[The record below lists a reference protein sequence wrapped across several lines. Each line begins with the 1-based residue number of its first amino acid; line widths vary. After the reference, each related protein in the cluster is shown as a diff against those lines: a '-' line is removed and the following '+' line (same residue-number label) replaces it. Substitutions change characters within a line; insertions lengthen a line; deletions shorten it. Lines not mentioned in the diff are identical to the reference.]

1 MKLNY
6 KRTIL
11 VGFAFFLICTFWQAY
26 DTIIPK
32 ILTDKFGMT
41 QTLSG
46 IIMALDNIL
55 ALFLLPFFGGLSDKC
70 KSKMGRRKPYVLV
83 GTIIAVIAF
92 FALAAV
98 DYMQI
103 DKNIKSVT
111 EINTLSLAEV
121 YDKVGD
127 QELKTADGEIYT
139 LKEKYPDQ
147 TNPETGET
155 LTGREVF
162 SKIYAKSVLTDENG
176 KVRHYGDGVD
186 DEYGKDD
193 PYGRNGERVYVSNE
207 EYLKYVVPARQA
219 ANPEALKAMQEIYAH
234 QGEGQS
240 DNWFVKNILRG
251 GRDPQTPDG
260 VNFKLT
266 EKYPTEEAFLTEFAQ
281 INIFDPTVTDPEKQI
296 SFKTNPDYIDYVVPA
311 RQAYVWNITIANP
324 GVLIAFIAVLLIVLI
339 GMSIFRSPAVALM
352 PDVTIKPLRSKAN
365 AVINLMGSAGG
376 VCALVLG
383 LGMFFN
389 TGAISNT
396 FMNVIGFFGA
406 IIIIMLITLV
416 VFMLTVKEPK
426 WAAEMEQ
433 TSRELGIEEADDTEA
448 VSGEKKLSKGEKISL
463 LLILASVV
471 LWFMGYNA
479 VSSKYSIYASRVLD
493 KDYNLTLIIAQAAAI
508 ISYLP
513 IGFLSSKIGRK
524 KAILIGVVIL
534 TGTFFGA
541 SFMRSTTPTML
552 MNVMF
557 TLAGIGWATIN
568 VNSFPMVVELCKG
581 GNVGK
586 YTGYYYAASMAAQA
600 VTPFLSG
607 MFMDRLGF
615 TSLFPYATIAAG
627 LAFFTML
634 FVKHGDS
641 KPIRKKGLEA
651 LDVDD

>member
-70 KSKMGRRKPYVLV
+70 KSKLGRRKPYVLI
-83 GTIIAVIAF
+83 GTLIAVVAF

-103 DKNIKSVT
+103 DRNIKNVT
-111 EINTLSLAEV
+111 EINTMSLEEV
-121 YDKVGD
+121 YDTIGD
-127 QELKTADGEIYT
+127 TKLVTADGEMYT
-139 LKEKYPDQ
+139 LKDRYTKDEFAKIPAKIV
-147 TNPETGET
+147 ETDAE
-155 LTGREVF
+155 GRV
-162 SKIYAKSVLTDENG
+162 K
-176 KVRHYGDGVD
+176 HY
-186 DEYGKDD
+186 E
-193 PYGRNGERVYVSNE
+193 NGERIYLDNE
-207 EYLKYVVPARQA
+207 EYQTYVVPARLA
-219 ANPEALKAMQEIYAH
+219 ANPKAAEAYREIYAH
-234 QGEGQS
+234 QGEGKS
-240 DNWFVKNILRG
+240 ENWFVKNVLKG

-260 VNFKLT
+260 VSFKLA
-266 EKYPTEEAFLTEFAQ
+266 EKYPTEEAFLAEFAQ
-281 INIFDPTVTDPEKQI
+281 VNVQDEFGAVK
-296 SFKTNPDYIDYVVPA
+296 FKTNPDYIDYVVPA

-324 GVLIAFIAVLLIVLI
+324 GVLIAFIAVLLVVLI
-339 GMSIFRSPAVALM
+339 GMSVFRSPAVALM

-365 AVINLMGSAGG
+365 AIINLMGSAGG

-389 TGAISNT
+389 TGAIKNT

-406 IIIIMLITLV
+406 IIIIMLIALV
-416 VFMLTVKEPK
+416 VFMVTVKEPQ
-426 WAAEMEQ
+426 WAEEMEEK
-433 TSRELGIEEADDTEA
+433 SRELGIDETDDTEA
-448 VSGEKKLSKGEKISL
+448 MSGEKKLSKGEKISL

-471 LWFMGYNA
+471 LWYMGYNA
-479 VSSKYSIYASRVLD
+479 VTSKYSIYASRVLD

-513 IGFLSSKIGRK
+513 IGLLSSKIGRR

-534 TGTFFGA
+534 TGTFLGA
-541 SFMRSTTPTML
+541 SFMRATTPTML
-552 MNVMF
+552 MNLMF
-557 TLAGIGWATIN
+557 ALAGIGWATIN
-568 VNSFPMVVELCKG
+568 VNSFPMVVELSRG

-634 FVKHGDS
+634 FVKHGDA

>member
-70 KSKMGRRKPYVLV
+70 KSKLGRRKPYVLI
-83 GTIIAVIAF
+83 GTLIAVVAF

-103 DKNIKSVT
+103 DRNIKNVT
-111 EINTLSLAEV
+111 EINTMSLEEV
-121 YDKVGD
+121 YDTIGD
-127 QELKTADGEIYT
+127 TKLVTADGEMYT
-139 LKEKYPDQ
+139 LKDRYTKDEFAKIPAKIV
-147 TNPETGET
+147 ETDAE
-155 LTGREVF
+155 GRV
-162 SKIYAKSVLTDENG
+162 K
-176 KVRHYGDGVD
+176 HY
-186 DEYGKDD
+186 E
-193 PYGRNGERVYVSNE
+193 NGERIYLDNE
-207 EYLKYVVPARQA
+207 EYQTYVVPARLA
-219 ANPEALKAMQEIYAH
+219 ANPKATEAYREIYAH
-234 QGEGQS
+234 QGEGKS
-240 DNWFVKNILRG
+240 ENWFVKNVLKG

-260 VNFKLT
+260 VSFKLA
-266 EKYPTEEAFLTEFAQ
+266 EKYPTEEAFLAEFAQ
-281 INIFDPTVTDPEKQI
+281 VNVQDEFGAVK
-296 SFKTNPDYIDYVVPA
+296 FKTNPDYIDYVVPA

-324 GVLIAFIAVLLIVLI
+324 GVLIAFIAVLLVVLI
-339 GMSIFRSPAVALM
+339 GMSVFRSPAVALM

-365 AVINLMGSAGG
+365 AIINLMGSAGG

-389 TGAISNT
+389 TGAIKNT

-406 IIIIMLITLV
+406 VIIIMLIALV
-416 VFMLTVKEPK
+416 VFMVTVKEPQ
-426 WAAEMEQ
+426 WAEEMEEK
-433 TSRELGIEEADDTEA
+433 SRELGIDETDDTEA
-448 VSGEKKLSKGEKISL
+448 MSGEKKLSKGEKISL

-471 LWFMGYNA
+471 LWYMGYNA
-479 VSSKYSIYASRVLD
+479 VTSKYSIYASRVLD

-513 IGFLSSKIGRK
+513 IGLLSSKIGRR

-534 TGTFFGA
+534 TGTFLGA
-541 SFMRSTTPTML
+541 SFMRATTPTML
-552 MNVMF
+552 MNLMF
-557 TLAGIGWATIN
+557 ALAGIGWATIN
-568 VNSFPMVVELCKG
+568 VNSFPMVVELSRG

-634 FVKHGDS
+634 FVKHGDA

>member
-55 ALFLLPFFGGLSDKC
+55 ALFLLPLFGGLSDKC
-70 KSKMGRRKPYVLV
+70 KSKMGRRKPYVLI
-83 GTIIAVIAF
+83 GTIISVIAF

-98 DYMQI
+98 DYMQL
-103 DKNIKSVT
+103 DKNIKNVT
-111 EINTLSLAEV
+111 EINTMSLEEV
-121 YDKVGD
+121 YDTVGD
-127 QELKTADGEIYT
+127 TKLETADGELYT
-139 LKEKYPDQ
+139 LKEKYPDKEAFLKI
-147 TNPETGET
+147 PAKIVETDVE
-155 LTGREVF
+155 GRV
-162 SKIYAKSVLTDENG
+162 K
-176 KVRHYGDGVD
+176 HYD
-186 DEYGKDD
+186 
-193 PYGRNGERVYVSNE
+193 NGERVYLDNE
-207 EYLKYVVPARQA
+207 EYQKYVVPARLA
-219 ANPEALKAMQEIYAH
+219 ANPKAAEAYREIYAH

-240 DNWFVKNILRG
+240 ENWFVNNILKG

-260 VNFKLT
+260 VSFKLA
-266 EKYPTEEAFLTEFAQ
+266 EKYKTEDEFLAEFAQ
-281 INIFDPTVTDPEKQI
+281 INILDPSVADPDKQL

-324 GVLIAFIAVLLIVLI
+324 GVLIAFIAVLLVVLI

-365 AVINLMGSAGG
+365 AIINLMGSAGG

-383 LGMFFN
+383 LGIFFN
-389 TGAISNT
+389 TGAIKNT
-396 FMNVIGFFGA
+396 FMSYIGFFGA
-406 IIIIMLITLV
+406 IIIIMLIALV
-416 VFMLTVKEPK
+416 VFMVTVKEPE
-426 WAAEMEQ
+426 WAGEMEQ
-433 TSRELGIEEADDTEA
+433 KSRELGIDDVDDETA
-448 VSGEKKLSKGEKISL
+448 ASGSKKLSKGEKISL
-463 LLILASVV
+463 ILILASVV
-471 LWFMGYNA
+471 LWYMGYNA
-479 VSSKYSIYASRVLD
+479 VTSKYSIYAGRVLD

-513 IGFLSSKIGRK
+513 IGMLSSKIGRK
-524 KAILIGVVIL
+524 KAILVGVVIL
-534 TGTFFGA
+534 TGTFLGA
-541 SFMRSTTPTML
+541 SFMRATTPTLL

-557 TLAGIGWATIN
+557 ALAGIGWATIN
-568 VNSFPMVVELCKG
+568 VNSFPMVVELSRG

-615 TSLFPYATIAAG
+615 TSLFPYATVAAG

-634 FVKHGDS
+634 FVKHGDA

>member
-55 ALFLLPFFGGLSDKC
+55 ALFLLPLFGGLSDKC
-70 KSKMGRRKPYVLV
+70 KSKMGRRKPYVLI
-83 GTIIAVIAF
+83 GTIIAVVAF

-98 DYMQI
+98 DYMQL
-103 DKNIKSVT
+103 DKNIKNVT
-111 EINTLSLAEV
+111 EINTMSLEEV
-121 YDKVGD
+121 YDTVGD
-127 QELKTADGEIYT
+127 TKLETADGELYT
-139 LKEKYPDQ
+139 LKEKYPDKEAFLKI
-147 TNPETGET
+147 PAKIVETDAE
-155 LTGREVF
+155 GRV
-162 SKIYAKSVLTDENG
+162 K
-176 KVRHYGDGVD
+176 HY
-186 DEYGKDD
+186 E
-193 PYGRNGERVYVSNE
+193 NGERVYLDNE
-207 EYLKYVVPARQA
+207 EYQKYVVPARLA
-219 ANPEALKAMQEIYAH
+219 ANPEAAKAYREIYAH

-240 DNWFVKNILRG
+240 ENWFVKNILKG

-260 VNFKLT
+260 VSFKLS
-266 EKYPTEEAFLTEFAQ
+266 EKYKTEDEFLAEFAQ
-281 INIFDPTVTDPEKQI
+281 INILDPSVADPDKQL

-324 GVLIAFIAVLLIVLI
+324 GVLIAFIAVLLVVLI

-365 AVINLMGSAGG
+365 AIINLMGSAGG

-383 LGMFFN
+383 LGIFFN
-389 TGAISNT
+389 TGAIKNT
-396 FMNVIGFFGA
+396 FMSYIGFFGA
-406 IIIIMLITLV
+406 IIVIMLIALV
-416 VFMLTVKEPK
+416 VFMVTVKEPE
-426 WAAEMEQ
+426 WAGEMEQ
-433 TSRELGIEEADDTEA
+433 KSRELGIDDVDDETA
-448 VSGEKKLSKGEKISL
+448 ASGSKKLSKGEKISL
-463 LLILASVV
+463 ILILASVV
-471 LWFMGYNA
+471 LWYMGYNA
-479 VSSKYSIYASRVLD
+479 VTSKYSIYAGRVLD

-513 IGFLSSKIGRK
+513 IGMLSSKIGRK
-524 KAILIGVVIL
+524 KAILVGVVIL
-534 TGTFFGA
+534 TGTFLGA
-541 SFMRSTTPTML
+541 SFMRATTPTML

-557 TLAGIGWATIN
+557 ALAGIGWATIN
-568 VNSFPMVVELCKG
+568 VNSFPMVVELSRG

-615 TSLFPYATIAAG
+615 TSLFPYATVAAG

-634 FVKHGDS
+634 FVKHGDA

>member
-70 KSKMGRRKPYVLV
+70 KNKMGRRKPYVLV

-103 DKNIKSVT
+103 DRNIKSVT
-111 EINTLSLAEV
+111 EINTMSLADV
-121 YDKVGD
+121 YDTVGE
-127 QELKTADGEIYT
+127 QKLVTADGEVYT
-139 LKEKYPDQ
+139 LKEKYPDKDAFLKIPAKTVQ
-147 TNPETGET
+147 TDAE
-155 LTGREVF
+155 GRVVHWTKEDNDSF
-162 SKIYAKSVLTDENG
+162 HSA
-176 KVRHYGDGVD
+176 
-186 DEYGKDD
+186 
-193 PYGRNGERVYVSNE
+193 GERKYIDNI
-207 EYLKYVVPARQA
+207 EYQKYVVPARLA
-219 ANPEALKAMQEIYAH
+219 ANPKAANAYREIYAH
-234 QGEGQS
+234 QGEGKS
-240 DNWFVKNILRG
+240 DNWFVNNILKG

-260 VNFKLT
+260 VSFRLS
-266 EKYPTEEAFLTEFAQ
+266 EKYPTEDAFLAEFAQ
-281 INIFDPTVTDPEKQI
+281 INIYDPTVADPDKQI
-296 SFKTNPDYIDYVVPA
+296 SFKTNPDYIDFVVPA
-311 RQAYVWNITIANP
+311 RQAYVWSITIANP
-324 GVLIAFIAVLLIVLI
+324 GVLIAFIAVLLVVLI

-376 VCALVLG
+376 VGALVLG

-396 FMNVIGFFGA
+396 FMNCIGFFGA
-406 IIIIMLITLV
+406 IVVIMVAALV
-416 VFMLTVKEPK
+416 VFMLTVKEPE
-426 WAAEMEQ
+426 WAADMEK
-433 TSRELGIEEADDTEA
+433 TSKELGIDDVDDNEAQ
-448 VSGEKKLSKGEKISL
+448 SGSKKLSKGEKISL

-479 VSSKYSIYASRVLD
+479 VTSKYSIYASRVLD

-513 IGFLSSKIGRK
+513 IGLLSSKIGRK
-524 KAILIGVVIL
+524 KAILIGIVIL
-534 TGTFFGA
+534 TATFTGA
-541 SFMRSTTPTML
+541 SFMRATTPAML

-557 TLAGIGWATIN
+557 ALAGIGWATIN

-581 GNVGK
+581 SDVGR

-615 TSLFPYATIAAG
+615 TCLFPYATIAGG

-634 FVKHGDS
+634 FVKHGDA

>member
-55 ALFLLPFFGGLSDKC
+55 ALFLLPLFGGLSDKC
-70 KSKMGRRKPYVLV
+70 KSKMGRRKPYVLI
-83 GTIIAVIAF
+83 GTIIAVVAF

-98 DYMQI
+98 DYMQL
-103 DKNIKSVT
+103 DKNIKNVT
-111 EINTLSLAEV
+111 EINTMSLEEV
-121 YDKVGD
+121 YDTVGD
-127 QELKTADGEIYT
+127 TKLETADGELYT
-139 LKEKYPDQ
+139 LKEKYPDKEAFLKI
-147 TNPETGET
+147 PAKIVETDAE
-155 LTGREVF
+155 GRV
-162 SKIYAKSVLTDENG
+162 K
-176 KVRHYGDGVD
+176 HY
-186 DEYGKDD
+186 E
-193 PYGRNGERVYVSNE
+193 NGERIYLDNE
-207 EYLKYVVPARQA
+207 EYQKYVVPARLA
-219 ANPEALKAMQEIYAH
+219 ANPEAAKAYREIYAH

-240 DNWFVKNILRG
+240 ENWFVKNILKG

-260 VNFKLT
+260 VSFKLS
-266 EKYPTEEAFLTEFAQ
+266 EKYKTEDEFLAEFAQ
-281 INIFDPTVTDPEKQI
+281 INILDPSVADPDKQF

-324 GVLIAFIAVLLIVLI
+324 GVLIAFIAVLLVVLI

-365 AVINLMGSAGG
+365 AIINLMGSAGG

-383 LGMFFN
+383 LGIFFN
-389 TGAISNT
+389 TGAIKNT
-396 FMNVIGFFGA
+396 FMSYIGFFGA
-406 IIIIMLITLV
+406 IIIIMLIALV
-416 VFMLTVKEPK
+416 VFMVTVKEPE
-426 WAAEMEQ
+426 WAGEMEQ
-433 TSRELGIEEADDTEA
+433 KSRELGIDDVDDETA
-448 VSGEKKLSKGEKISL
+448 ASGSKKLSKGEKISL
-463 LLILASVV
+463 ILILASVV
-471 LWFMGYNA
+471 LWYMGYNA
-479 VSSKYSIYASRVLD
+479 VTSKYSIYAGRVLD

-513 IGFLSSKIGRK
+513 IGMLSSKIGRK
-524 KAILIGVVIL
+524 KAILVGVVIL
-534 TGTFFGA
+534 TGTFLGA
-541 SFMRSTTPTML
+541 SFMRATTPTML

-557 TLAGIGWATIN
+557 ALAGIGWATIN
-568 VNSFPMVVELCKG
+568 VNSFPMVVELSRG

-615 TSLFPYATIAAG
+615 TSLFPYATVAAG

-634 FVKHGDS
+634 FVKHGDA

>member
-70 KSKMGRRKPYVLV
+70 KSKLGRRKPYVLI
-83 GTIIAVIAF
+83 GTLIAVVAF

-103 DKNIKSVT
+103 DRNIKNVT
-111 EINTLSLAEV
+111 EINTMSLEEV
-121 YDKVGD
+121 YDTIGD
-127 QELKTADGEIYT
+127 TKLVTADGEMYT
-139 LKEKYPDQ
+139 LKDRYTKDEFAKIPAKIV
-147 TNPETGET
+147 ETDAE
-155 LTGREVF
+155 GRV
-162 SKIYAKSVLTDENG
+162 K
-176 KVRHYGDGVD
+176 HY
-186 DEYGKDD
+186 E
-193 PYGRNGERVYVSNE
+193 NGERIYLDNE
-207 EYLKYVVPARQA
+207 EYQTYVVLARLA
-219 ANPEALKAMQEIYAH
+219 ANPKATEAYREIYAH
-234 QGEGQS
+234 QGEGKS
-240 DNWFVKNILRG
+240 ENWFVKNILKG

-260 VNFKLT
+260 VSFKLA
-266 EKYPTEEAFLTEFAQ
+266 EKYPTEEAFLAEFAQ
-281 INIFDPTVTDPEKQI
+281 VNVQDEFGAVK
-296 SFKTNPDYIDYVVPA
+296 FKTNPDYIDYVVPA

-324 GVLIAFIAVLLIVLI
+324 GVLIAFIAVLLVVLI
-339 GMSIFRSPAVALM
+339 GMSVFRSPAVALM

-365 AVINLMGSAGG
+365 AIINLMGSAGG

-389 TGAISNT
+389 TGAIKNT

-406 IIIIMLITLV
+406 IIIIMLIALV
-416 VFMLTVKEPK
+416 VFMVTVKEPQ
-426 WAAEMEQ
+426 WAEEMEEK
-433 TSRELGIEEADDTEA
+433 SRELGIDETDDTEA
-448 VSGEKKLSKGEKISL
+448 MSGEKKLSKGEKISL
-463 LLILASVV
+463 ILILASVV
-471 LWFMGYNA
+471 LWYMGYNA
-479 VSSKYSIYASRVLD
+479 VTSKYSIYASRVLD

-513 IGFLSSKIGRK
+513 IGLLSSKIGRR

-534 TGTFFGA
+534 TGTFLGA
-541 SFMRSTTPTML
+541 SFMRATTPTML
-552 MNVMF
+552 MNLMF
-557 TLAGIGWATIN
+557 ALAGIGWATIN
-568 VNSFPMVVELCKG
+568 VNSFPMVVELSRG

-634 FVKHGDS
+634 FVKHGDA

>member
-70 KSKMGRRKPYVLV
+70 KSKLGRRKPYVLI
-83 GTIIAVIAF
+83 GTLIAVVAF

-103 DKNIKSVT
+103 DRNIKNVT
-111 EINTLSLAEV
+111 EINTMSLEEV
-121 YDKVGD
+121 YDTIGD
-127 QELKTADGEIYT
+127 TKLVTADGEMYT
-139 LKEKYPDQ
+139 LKDRYTKDEFAKIPAKIV
-147 TNPETGET
+147 ETDAE
-155 LTGREVF
+155 GRV
-162 SKIYAKSVLTDENG
+162 K
-176 KVRHYGDGVD
+176 HY
-186 DEYGKDD
+186 E
-193 PYGRNGERVYVSNE
+193 NGERIYLDNE
-207 EYLKYVVPARQA
+207 EYQTYVVPARLA
-219 ANPEALKAMQEIYAH
+219 ANPKATEAYREIYAH
-234 QGEGQS
+234 QGEGKS
-240 DNWFVKNILRG
+240 ENWFVKNILKG

-260 VNFKLT
+260 VSFKLA
-266 EKYPTEEAFLTEFAQ
+266 EKYPTEEAFLAEFAQ
-281 INIFDPTVTDPEKQI
+281 VNVQDEFGAVK
-296 SFKTNPDYIDYVVPA
+296 FKTNPDYIDYVVPA

-324 GVLIAFIAVLLIVLI
+324 GVLIAFIAVLLVVLI
-339 GMSIFRSPAVALM
+339 GMSVFRSPAVALM

-365 AVINLMGSAGG
+365 AIINLMGSAGG

-389 TGAISNT
+389 TGAIKNT

-406 IIIIMLITLV
+406 IIIIMLIALV
-416 VFMLTVKEPK
+416 VFMVTVKEPQ
-426 WAAEMEQ
+426 WAEEMEEK
-433 TSRELGIEEADDTEA
+433 SRELGIDETDDTEA
-448 VSGEKKLSKGEKISL
+448 MSGEKKLSKGEKISL
-463 LLILASVV
+463 ILILASVV
-471 LWFMGYNA
+471 LWYMGYNA
-479 VSSKYSIYASRVLD
+479 VTSKYSIYASRVLD

-513 IGFLSSKIGRK
+513 IGLLSSKIGRR

-534 TGTFFGA
+534 TGTFLGA
-541 SFMRSTTPTML
+541 SFMRATTPTML
-552 MNVMF
+552 MNLMF
-557 TLAGIGWATIN
+557 ALAGIGWATIN
-568 VNSFPMVVELCKG
+568 VNSFPMVVELSRG

-634 FVKHGDS
+634 FVKHGDA

>member
-55 ALFLLPFFGGLSDKC
+55 ALFLLPLFGGLSDKC
-70 KSKMGRRKPYVLV
+70 KSKMGRRKPYVLI
-83 GTIIAVIAF
+83 GTLIAVVAF

-98 DYMQI
+98 DYMQL
-103 DKNIKSVT
+103 DKNIRNVT
-111 EINTLSLAEV
+111 EINTMSLEEV
-121 YDKVGD
+121 YDTVGD
-127 QELKTADGEIYT
+127 TKLHTADGEVYT
-139 LKEKYPDQ
+139 LKEKYPDKEAFAKI
-147 TNPETGET
+147 PAKIVET
-155 LTGREVF
+155 
-162 SKIYAKSVLTDENG
+162 
-176 KVRHYGDGVD
+176 D
-186 DEYGKDD
+186 DE
-193 PYGRNGERVYVSNE
+193 GRVKHYENGERIYLDNE
-207 EYLKYVVPARQA
+207 EYQTYVVPARLA
-219 ANPEALKAMQEIYAH
+219 ANPKAAEAYREIYAH
-234 QGEGQS
+234 QGEGKS
-240 DNWFVKNILRG
+240 ENWFVSNILKG

-260 VNFKLT
+260 VSFKLAD
-266 EKYPTEEAFLTEFAQ
+266 KYPTEDAFLAEFAQ
-281 INIFDPTVTDPEKQI
+281 INIQDEFGNIK
-296 SFKTNPDYIDYVVPA
+296 FKTNPDYIDYVVPA

-324 GVLIAFIAVLLIVLI
+324 GVLITFIAVLLVVLI

-365 AVINLMGSAGG
+365 AIINLMGSAGG

-383 LGMFFN
+383 LGILFN
-389 TGAISNT
+389 TGAIKNT
-396 FMNVIGFFGA
+396 FMSYIGFFGA
-406 IIIIMLITLV
+406 IIVIMLIALV
-416 VFMLTVKEPK
+416 IFMVTVKEPE
-426 WAAEMEQ
+426 WAGEMEQ
-433 TSRELGIEEADDTEA
+433 KSRELGIDDVDDEAA
-448 VSGEKKLSKGEKISL
+448 ASGDKKLSKGEKISL

-471 LWFMGYNA
+471 LWYMGYNA
-479 VSSKYSIYASRVLD
+479 VTSKYSIYAGRVLD

-513 IGFLSSKIGRK
+513 IGLLSSKIGRK

-534 TGTFFGA
+534 TGTFLGA
-541 SFMRSTTPTML
+541 SFMRATTPTML

-557 TLAGIGWATIN
+557 ALAGIGWATIN
-568 VNSFPMVVELCKG
+568 VNSFPMVVELSRG

-600 VTPFLSG
+600 ITPFLSG

-634 FVKHGDS
+634 FVKHGDA
-641 KPIRKKGLEA
+641 KPIAKKGLEA

>member
-55 ALFLLPFFGGLSDKC
+55 ALFLLPLFGGLSDKC
-70 KSKMGRRKPYVLV
+70 KSKLGRRKPYVLV
-83 GTIIAVIAF
+83 GTIIAVVAF

-98 DYMQI
+98 DYMQL
-103 DKNIKSVT
+103 DKNIRNIT
-111 EINTLSLAEV
+111 EINTMSLEQV
-121 YDKVGD
+121 YDTVGD
-127 QELKTADGEIYT
+127 KELKADDGTVFT
-139 LKEKYPDQ
+139 LKDKYTRDEFVKIPAKIV
-147 TNPETGET
+147 ETGED
-155 LTGREVF
+155 GRV
-162 SKIYAKSVLTDENG
+162 K
-176 KVRHYGDGVD
+176 HY
-186 DEYGKDD
+186 E
-193 PYGRNGERVYVSNE
+193 NGERVYLDNE
-207 EYLKYVVPARQA
+207 DYRKFVVPARLA
-219 ANPEALKAMQEIYAH
+219 ANPEAERACREIYAH
-234 QGEGQS
+234 QGEGKS
-240 DNWFVKNILRG
+240 ENWFVNNILKG

-260 VNFKLT
+260 VSFKLN
-266 EKYPTEEAFLTEFAQ
+266 EKYPTEEAFLAEFAQ
-281 INIFDPTVTDPEKQI
+281 INIQDEFGNIKY
-296 SFKTNPDYIDYVVPA
+296 KTNPDYIDYVVPA

-324 GVLIAFIAVLLIVLI
+324 GVLIAFIAVLLVVLI

-365 AVINLMGSAGG
+365 AIINLMGSAGG

-383 LGMFFN
+383 LGIFFN
-389 TGAISNT
+389 TGAIKNT
-396 FMNVIGFFGA
+396 FMSYIGFFGA
-406 IIIIMLITLV
+406 IIIIMLIALV
-416 VFMLTVKEPK
+416 VFMVTVKEPE
-426 WAAEMEQ
+426 WAGEMEEK
-433 TSRELGIEEADDTEA
+433 SRELGIDDVDDETA
-448 VSGEKKLSKGEKISL
+448 ASGSKKLSKGEKISL
-463 LLILASVV
+463 ILILASVV
-471 LWFMGYNA
+471 LWYMGYNA
-479 VSSKYSIYASRVLD
+479 VTSKYSIYAGRVLD

-513 IGFLSSKIGRK
+513 IGLLSSKIGRK

-534 TGTFFGA
+534 TGTFLGA
-541 SFMRSTTPTML
+541 SFMRATTPTML

-557 TLAGIGWATIN
+557 ALAGIGWATIN
-568 VNSFPMVVELCKG
+568 VNSFPMVVELSRG

-600 VTPFLSG
+600 ITPFLSG

-634 FVKHGDS
+634 FVKHGDA
-641 KPIRKKGLEA
+641 KPIAKKGLEA

>member
-55 ALFLLPFFGGLSDKC
+55 ALFLLPLFGGLSDKC
-70 KSKMGRRKPYVLV
+70 RSKMGRRKPYVLV
-83 GTIIAVIAF
+83 GTLIAVVAF

-98 DYMQI
+98 DYMQL
-103 DKNIKSVT
+103 DKNIKNVT
-111 EINTLSLAEV
+111 EINTMSLEDV
-121 YDKVGD
+121 YETVGD
-127 QELKTADGEIYT
+127 TKLVTADGEIYT
-139 LKEKYPDQ
+139 LKEKYPDKDAFVKI
-147 TNPETGET
+147 PAKIVETDAE
-155 LTGREVF
+155 GRV
-162 SKIYAKSVLTDENG
+162 K
-176 KVRHYGDGVD
+176 HY
-186 DEYGKDD
+186 E
-193 PYGRNGERVYVSNE
+193 NGERIYLDNE
-207 EYLKYVVPARQA
+207 AYQTYVVPARLA
-219 ANPEALKAMQEIYAH
+219 ANPKATEAYREIYAH
-234 QGEGQS
+234 QGEGKS
-240 DNWFVKNILRG
+240 DSWFVNSILKG

-260 VNFKLT
+260 VSFKLS
-266 EKYPTEEAFLTEFAQ
+266 EKYPTEDAFLAELAQ
-281 INIFDPTVTDPEKQI
+281 INVQDEFGNVK
-296 SFKTNPDYIDYVVPA
+296 FKTNPDYIDYVVPA
-311 RQAYVWNITIANP
+311 RQAYVWSITIANP
-324 GVLIAFIAVLLIVLI
+324 GVLIAFIAVLLVVLI

-365 AVINLMGSAGG
+365 AIINLMGSAGG

-383 LGMFFN
+383 LGIFFN
-389 TGAISNT
+389 TGAIKNT
-396 FMNVIGFFGA
+396 FMSYIGFFGA
-406 IIIIMLITLV
+406 IIIIMLIALV
-416 VFMLTVKEPK
+416 VFMVTVKEPE
-426 WAAEMEQ
+426 WAGDMEK
-433 TSRELGIEEADDTEA
+433 TSRELGIEDVDDETA
-448 VSGEKKLSKGEKISL
+448 ASGDKKLSKGEKISL

-471 LWFMGYNA
+471 LWYMGYNA
-479 VSSKYSIYASRVLD
+479 VTSKYSIYAGRVLD

-513 IGFLSSKIGRK
+513 IGLLSSKIGRK

-534 TGTFFGA
+534 TGTFLGA
-541 SFMRSTTPTML
+541 SFMRATTPTML

-557 TLAGIGWATIN
+557 ALAGIGWATIN
-568 VNSFPMVVELCKG
+568 VNSFPMVVELSRG

-600 VTPFLSG
+600 ITPFLSG

-634 FVKHGDS
+634 FVKHGDA

>member
-55 ALFLLPFFGGLSDKC
+55 ALFLLPLFGGLSDKC
-70 KSKMGRRKPYVLV
+70 KNKMGRRKPYVLV
-83 GTIIAVIAF
+83 GTIIAVVAF

-98 DYMQI
+98 DYMQL
-103 DKNIKSVT
+103 DKNIRNVT
-111 EINTLSLAEV
+111 EINTMTLEQV
-121 YDKVGD
+121 YDTVGD
-127 QELKTADGEIYT
+127 KELKADDGTTFT
-139 LKEKYPDQ
+139 LKDRYTKDEFVKIPAKIV
-147 TNPETGET
+147 ETGED
-155 LTGREVF
+155 GRV
-162 SKIYAKSVLTDENG
+162 K
-176 KVRHYGDGVD
+176 HY
-186 DEYGKDD
+186 E
-193 PYGRNGERVYVSNE
+193 NGERVYLDNA
-207 EYLKYVVPARQA
+207 EYHSYVVPARLA
-219 ANPEALKAMQEIYAH
+219 ANPEAERAYREIYAH
-234 QGEGQS
+234 QGEGKS
-240 DNWFVKNILRG
+240 ENWFVKNILKG

-260 VNFKLT
+260 KSFKLN
-266 EKYPTEEAFLTEFAQ
+266 EKYPTEDEFLAEFAQ
-281 INIFDPTVTDPEKQI
+281 INIQDEFGNVK
-296 SFKTNPDYIDYVVPA
+296 FKTNPDYIDYVVPA

-365 AVINLMGSAGG
+365 AIINLMGSAGG

-383 LGMFFN
+383 LGFFFN
-389 TGAISNT
+389 TGAIKNT
-396 FMNVIGFFGA
+396 FMSYIGFFGA
-406 IIIIMLITLV
+406 IIIIMLIALV
-416 VFMLTVKEPK
+416 VFMVTVKEPE
-426 WAAEMEQ
+426 WAGEMEQ
-433 TSRELGIEEADDTEA
+433 KSRELGINDVDDETA
-448 VSGEKKLSKGEKISL
+448 ASGSKKLSKGEKISL
-463 LLILASVV
+463 ILILASVV
-471 LWFMGYNA
+471 LWYMGYNA
-479 VSSKYSIYASRVLD
+479 VTSKYSIYAGRVLD

-513 IGFLSSKIGRK
+513 IGMLSSKIGRK

-541 SFMRSTTPTML
+541 SFMRATTPTML

-557 TLAGIGWATIN
+557 ALAGIGWATIN
-568 VNSFPMVVELCKG
+568 VNSFPMVVELSRG

-600 VTPFLSG
+600 ITPFLSG

-634 FVKHGDS
+634 FVKHGDA
-641 KPIRKKGLEA
+641 KPIAKKGLEA

>member
-70 KSKMGRRKPYVLV
+70 KSKLGRRKPYVLI
-83 GTIIAVIAF
+83 GTLIAVVAF

-103 DKNIKSVT
+103 DRNIKNVT
-111 EINTLSLAEV
+111 EINTMSLEEV
-121 YDKVGD
+121 YDTIGD
-127 QELKTADGEIYT
+127 TKLVTADGEMYT
-139 LKEKYPDQ
+139 LKDRYTKDEFAKIPAKIV
-147 TNPETGET
+147 ETDAE
-155 LTGREVF
+155 GRV
-162 SKIYAKSVLTDENG
+162 K
-176 KVRHYGDGVD
+176 HY
-186 DEYGKDD
+186 E
-193 PYGRNGERVYVSNE
+193 NGERIYLDNE
-207 EYLKYVVPARQA
+207 EYQTYVVPARLA
-219 ANPEALKAMQEIYAH
+219 ANPKATEAYREIYAH
-234 QGEGQS
+234 QGEGKS
-240 DNWFVKNILRG
+240 ENWFVKNILKG

-260 VNFKLT
+260 VSFKLA
-266 EKYPTEEAFLTEFAQ
+266 EKYPTEEAFLAEFAQ
-281 INIFDPTVTDPEKQI
+281 VNVQDEFGAVK
-296 SFKTNPDYIDYVVPA
+296 FKTNPDYIDYVVPA

-324 GVLIAFIAVLLIVLI
+324 GVLIAFIAVLLVVLI
-339 GMSIFRSPAVALM
+339 GMSVFRSPAVALM

-365 AVINLMGSAGG
+365 AIINLMGSAGG

-389 TGAISNT
+389 TGAIKNT

-406 IIIIMLITLV
+406 IIIIMLIALV
-416 VFMLTVKEPK
+416 VFMVTVKEPQ
-426 WAAEMEQ
+426 WAEEMEEK
-433 TSRELGIEEADDTEA
+433 SRELGIDETDDTEA
-448 VSGEKKLSKGEKISL
+448 MSGEKKLSKGEKISL

-471 LWFMGYNA
+471 LWYMGYNA
-479 VSSKYSIYASRVLD
+479 VTSKYSIYASRVLD

-513 IGFLSSKIGRK
+513 IGLLSSKIGRR

-534 TGTFFGA
+534 TGTFLGA
-541 SFMRSTTPTML
+541 SFMRATTPTML
-552 MNVMF
+552 MNLMF
-557 TLAGIGWATIN
+557 ALAGIGWATIN
-568 VNSFPMVVELCKG
+568 VNSFPMVVELSRG

-634 FVKHGDS
+634 FVKHGDA

>member
-11 VGFAFFLICTFWQAY
+11 VGFAFFLICAFWQAY

-55 ALFLLPFFGGLSDKC
+55 ALFLLPLFGGLSDKC
-70 KSKMGRRKPYVLV
+70 KNKMGRRKPYVLV
-83 GTIIAVIAF
+83 GTLIAVIAF
-92 FALAAV
+92 FALSAV
-98 DYMQI
+98 DYMQL
-103 DKNIKSVT
+103 DRNIKNVT
-111 EINTLSLAEV
+111 EINTMSLEEV
-121 YDKVGD
+121 YETVGEK
-127 QELKTADGEIYT
+127 QLVAADGTTFT
-139 LKEKYPDQ
+139 LKDRYTKDEFVKVPAKIV
-147 TNPETGET
+147 ETDAE
-155 LTGREVF
+155 GRV
-162 SKIYAKSVLTDENG
+162 K
-176 KVRHYGDGVD
+176 HY
-186 DEYGKDD
+186 E
-193 PYGRNGERVYVSNE
+193 NGERIYLDNE
-207 EYLKYVVPARQA
+207 EYLTYVVPARLA
-219 ANPEALKAMQEIYAH
+219 ANPEAERAYREIYAH
-234 QGEGQS
+234 QGEGKS
-240 DNWFVKNILRG
+240 DNWFVKNILKG

-260 VNFKLT
+260 ESFKLS
-266 EKYPTEEAFLTEFAQ
+266 EKYPTEDEFLAELAQ
-281 INIFDPTVTDPEKQI
+281 INVQDEFGNVK
-296 SFKTNPDYIDYVVPA
+296 FKTNPDYIDYVVPA

-365 AVINLMGSAGG
+365 AIINLMGSAGG

-383 LGMFFN
+383 LGFLFN
-389 TGAISNT
+389 TGAIKNT
-396 FMNVIGFFGA
+396 FMSYIGFFGA
-406 IIIIMLITLV
+406 IIIIMLIALV
-416 VFMLTVKEPK
+416 VFMTTVKEPE
-426 WAAEMEQ
+426 WANEMEEK
-433 TSRELGIEEADDTEA
+433 SRELGIDDVDDNEAA
-448 VSGEKKLSKGEKISL
+448 SGDKKLSKGEKISL

-471 LWFMGYNA
+471 LWYMGYNA
-479 VSSKYSIYASRVLD
+479 VTSKYSIYAGRVLD

-513 IGFLSSKIGRK
+513 IGLLSSKIGRK

-541 SFMRSTTPTML
+541 SFMRATTPTML

-557 TLAGIGWATIN
+557 ALAGIGWATIN
-568 VNSFPMVVELCKG
+568 VNSFPMVVELSRG

-600 VTPFLSG
+600 ITPFLSG

-634 FVKHGDS
+634 FVKHGDA